1 MGKVIFEIRENI
13 GYIIINRPEK
23 LNALSSGVFYELS
36 EAIEGINKSE
46 EVRVAI
52 ITGSGDRA
60 FAVGGDISLLK
71 DLTTRQAVD
80 FAGLVQ
86 KMFSKIEQSEKVFIA
101 CVNGYALG
109 GGFELALSCDFIY
122 ASENAKFGLP
132 ETSLAIIP
140 GFGGTQNL
148 PRLVGRNMAKELIF
162 TGKMITAKEAKDLRI
177 VSKIFKSKEKMIKYA
192 EDVAKQI
199 MKNGP
204 IAVGLAKKAI
214 VDGYDLTKEDGLKYE
229 ASLFGVVFSTND
241 AKEGLSA
248 FLEKRKPEYKSK

>member
-71 DLTTRQAVD
+71 DLTSRQAVD
-80 FAGLVQ
+80 FTRLVQ
-86 KMFSKIEQSEKVFIA
+86 KMFSEIEQSEKVFIA

-229 ASLFGVVFSTND
+229 ASLFGVVFSTKD

-248 FLEKRKPEYKSK
+248 FLEKRKPAYKSK